1 MNKEDLLNILRICNA
16 DQTAIDAVE
25 MGYEA
30 GMAAGAMSAATLVES
45 MGAEGYGTLAIAVA
59 LRQLGETK

>member
-1 MNKEDLLNILRICNA
+1 MDKQELLDLLRICNA
-16 DQTAIDAVE
+16 DATAIDAVE

-30 GMAAGAMSAATLVES
+30 GLAAGAMSAATLVES

-59 LRQLGETK
+59 LRQRGD